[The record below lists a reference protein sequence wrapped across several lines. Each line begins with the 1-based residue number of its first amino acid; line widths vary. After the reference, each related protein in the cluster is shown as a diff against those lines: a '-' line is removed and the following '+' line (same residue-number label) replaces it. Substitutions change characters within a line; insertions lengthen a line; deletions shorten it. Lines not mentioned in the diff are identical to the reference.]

1 MVEYQK
7 YLAYNKVL
15 SERMDNEKD
24 VRQFKDYI
32 SNTLEELKKID
43 EDIKTNE
50 ETAMSVSD
58 EQFNSIIKNY
68 QLTVEHV
75 SDIIEVEPEVE
86 VYSHVQFPLVT

>member
-7 YLAYNKVL
+7 YLVYNKVL
-15 SERMDNEKD
+15 SERVNNEKD

>member
-15 SERMDNEKD
+15 SERVNNEKD

-86 VYSHVQFPLVT
+86 VYTHVQFPLVT

>member
-7 YLAYNKVL
+7 YLVYNKVL
-15 SERMDNEKD
+15 SERVDNEKD

-75 SDIIEVEPEVE
+75 SDIIEMEPEVE
-86 VYSHVQFPLVT
+86 VYTHVQFPLVT